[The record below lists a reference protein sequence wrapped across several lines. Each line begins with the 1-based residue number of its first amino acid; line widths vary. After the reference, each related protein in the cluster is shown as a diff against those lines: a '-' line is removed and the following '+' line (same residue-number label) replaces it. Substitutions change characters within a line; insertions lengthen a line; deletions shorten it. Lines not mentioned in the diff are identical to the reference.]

1 MRPISRL
8 RAPLLAGAVAL
19 APAALALTALLASP
33 NAAEACGGLF
43 CNSTQPVNQ
52 SAERILFAIEGDQVH
67 MHVQIAYQ
75 GPPTEFAWLL
85 PAPPDVET
93 SLSSEALFTQLDAN
107 FGPTFV
113 LQRNFGELCQQQGR
127 GAVPVADFDS
137 GNGGVPEGGGVNV
150 LSREAIGPYDR
161 AILNAASVAD
171 LRTWLDDNGFA
182 VPAGVDAKLAPY
194 LEMGAVFVAIKLLPG
209 NDAGDIAPLQLSFTS
224 GLPAVPILPTSVAA
238 DPDMGVIVHLLGDHR
253 AIPKNYAH
261 VIINDAAIDWFNN
274 GQNYPDVVSAAADEA
289 DGKAWVTDFAGAHQR
304 PEGLVQAFSAETL
317 SHIAEATSLDPI
329 LQQFGYAPD
338 ADVVRVLGGVVAVPE
353 GILPATYF
361 QCPGCYGDGN
371 ADPAIDG
378 AAVAVQIAAEVN
390 PARES
395 LQGLFARQPYL
406 TRLYTT
412 LSPEEMDLDPIF
424 SFNPDLSDVANVR
437 TATLDVDC
445 SDPQDFANNTGLLTL
460 PSGLSFEVDGQ
471 IDDAIIRQD
480 GATVRGGDVPAAR
493 VVERMFE
500 QGQPETVQDNSA
512 TLGDRY
518 VAGAVGGGGGDG
530 DGCGC
535 DVVDTRTPPLSLAA
549 LFGMLLLGRRRR
561 RD

>member
-1 MRPISRL
+1 MHPLHRL
-8 RAPLLAGAVAL
+8 RAPLLAGAAAL
-19 APAALALTALLASP
+19 APAALGLAALVASP
-33 NAAEACGGLF
+33 APAQACGGLF
-43 CNSTQPVNQ
+43 CNTSQPVNQ
-52 SAERILFAIEGDQVH
+52 SAERILFAREGEQVH

-93 SLSSEALFTQLDAN
+93 SLSSEALFAQLDAS

-113 LQRNFGELCQQQGR
+113 LQRVFGDECMRQGR
-127 GAVPVADFDS
+127 GASPVSDFDN
-137 GNGGVPEGGGVNV
+137 GAPEAGGEGGVSV

-161 AILNAASVAD
+161 VILDTASVAD

-182 VPAGVDAKLAPY
+182 VPADVDARLAPY

-224 GLPAVPILPTSVAA
+224 ALPAVPILPTAVAA
-238 DPDMGVIVHLLGDHR
+238 DPDMGVIVHLLGEHR

-274 GQNYPDVVSAAADEA
+274 GQNYADVVSAAADEA
-289 DGKAWVTDFAGAHQR
+289 EGKAWVTDFAGPHQR
-304 PEGLVQAFSAETL
+304 PEGLVQPVADETL
-317 SHIAEATSLDPI
+317 RRIAEATSLDPI

-338 ADVVRVLGGVVAVPE
+338 ADVIRVLGAQVEVPE
-353 GILPATYF
+353 GALPANYF
-361 QCPGCYGDGN
+361 QCPGCFGDGN
-371 ADPAIDG
+371 GDPAVDG
-378 AAVAVQIAAEVN
+378 AAVAAQLEAEVN

-395 LQGLFARQPYL
+395 LQRLFAAQPYL

-412 LSPEEMDLDPIF
+412 LSAEEMDLDPIF
-424 SFNPDLSDVANVR
+424 SFNPDLGDVPNIR

-445 SDPQDFANNTGLLTL
+445 SDPEDFANNTGLLTL
-460 PSGLSFEVDGQ
+460 PSGLSFAVDGQ
-471 IDDAIIRQD
+471 IDDAIVRQD

-518 VAGAVGGGGGDG
+518 VAGAIGGGGGGDG
-530 DGCGC
+530 CAC
-535 DVVDTRTPPLSLAA
+535 DVADSEAPPATLLGLAG
-549 LFGMLLLGRRRR
+549 LLLLGIRRRR
-561 RD
+561 A